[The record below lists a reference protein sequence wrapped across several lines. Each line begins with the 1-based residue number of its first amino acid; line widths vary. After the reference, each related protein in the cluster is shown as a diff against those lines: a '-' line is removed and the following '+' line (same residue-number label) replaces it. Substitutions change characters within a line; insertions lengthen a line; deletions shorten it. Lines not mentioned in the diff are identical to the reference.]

1 MDFRIEYVP
10 LITAVV
16 EGLKEFGVN
25 GKWSILVAVILGM
38 AISLGL
44 DLVPEYALLALRGL
58 MLGLAGPGLYRIGKR
73 AGSAVVAAIGKSNGA
88 PIGQG

>member
-10 LITAVV
+10 LIVAVV
-16 EGLKEFGVN
+16 EGFKEFGVN
-25 GKWSILVAVILGM
+25 GRWSILVAVILGV

-58 MLGLAGPGLYRIGKR
+58 MLGLAGAGLYRIGKR
-73 AGSAVVAAIGKSNGA
+73 AGGAAVAVIGKGNGA
-88 PIGQG
+88 PQGQG